1 MASATHKGGLP
12 GLTPEQQVLCLGAR
26 TVVDEDADAALRRLL
41 AGPIDWERL
50 WALGSIHEAIPLLER
65 NLPIRSGGTMPPDWL
80 SRARRRRHA
89 TLRRNGILGDALER
103 ILRSLIDAG
112 IEAIPIKGIVLA
124 ETLYDDLAL
133 RPAADVDILVRPAD
147 LPTARAILGG
157 LGYVQNADPPFTDL
171 VHEFHDSPYYL
182 GTGPDQVC
190 LELHRGLWATRFYR
204 LGVEGLWERS
214 VPAVVAG
221 VDVRVL
227 SPEDTLLHLAI
238 HRSRSP
244 LRLRWVCDVA
254 ELVRRHGETLDW
266 EGLLVRAR
274 AAGAETSLYV
284 ILGLAGNLLGA
295 PSPPAVLARLRPGAV
310 KRAVLER
317 TCGGRAMFRD
327 AAPDDLT
334 QQPHLT
340 LRVFEQDGAVQI
352 ARSLGSSVRR
362 TVRKGLHDSGIA
374 RVRPR
379 TT

>member
-1 MASATHKGGLP
+1 MSTTTHMGGLL
-12 GLTPEQQVLCLGAR
+12 GLSPEQQVLCLGAR
-26 TVVDEDADAALRRLL
+26 TVLDEDADTALRRLL
-41 AGPIDWERL
+41 SGLIDWDRL
-50 WALGSIHEAIPLLER
+50 WALGSLHEAIPLLER
-65 NLPIRSGGTMPPDWL
+65 NLPNRSGGTIPADWL

-89 TLRRNGILGDALER
+89 TLRRNGILGDALGR
-103 ILRSLIDAG
+103 ILRGLSDAG
-112 IEAIPIKGIVLA
+112 VDAIPIKGIVLA

-147 LPTARAILGG
+147 LPHARTILGG
-157 LGYVQNADPPFTDL
+157 LGYVQAADPPFTDL

-204 LGVEGLWERS
+204 LGVDGLWERA

-221 VDVRVL
+221 VDVLVL

-254 ELVRRHGETLDW
+254 ELVRRHSATLDW

-284 ILGLAGNLLGA
+284 ILSLAGELLGA
-295 PSPPAVLARLRPGAV
+295 PSPPAVMSRLRPGAV
-310 KRAVLER
+310 KRALLER

-362 TVRKGLHDSGIA
+362 TVRKLLHESGIA